1 MAILSVQSSVAYGH
15 VGNAAAV
22 FALRRTGHD
31 VWPIDTVRYSNHPGH
46 GRFRG
51 RRASPEEIGELVG
64 GLADLG
70 VLPRIRAVLSG
81 YLGAVEA
88 GPVLLDAVAR
98 VRAANPRA
106 LFFCDPVMGDR
117 DRGLYGTADLVRF
130 FREDALPAADIIA
143 PNHFEL
149 EVLAERVLP
158 STKEVLAAKDM
169 LAGKTTIIT
178 GGGSGLATILVT
190 SLLGEEADPGSI
202 ATLARERDGAW
213 RVITPRLAHA
223 ARGAGDL
230 LAALFLGHRLD
241 ERPVADALARAV
253 ASVFAVI
260 EATVAAGADELRLVE
275 AQQVL
280 IDPPVV
286 FAAERLG

>member
-149 EVLAERVLP
+149 EVLAERALP
-158 STKEVLAAKDM
+158 STKEVLAATDM
-169 LAGKTTIIT
+169 LAARGP
-178 GGGSGLATILVT
+178 ATILVT

>member
-158 STKEVLAAKDM
+158 STKEVLAATDM
-169 LAGKTTIIT
+169 LAARGP
-178 GGGSGLATILVT
+178 ATILVT

>member
-117 DRGLYGTADLVRF
+117 DRGLYGAADLVRF

-149 EVLAERVLP
+149 EVLAERALP
-158 STKEVLAAKDM
+158 TTTEVLAATDM
-169 LAGKTTIIT
+169 LAARGP
-178 GGGSGLATILVT
+178 ATILVT